1 MVSSL
6 PMGEVIVLVILGLG
20 LLLGLFNK
28 PWWSVGLAVGLAIL
42 VGSFDQTLHTLAS
55 EPAWV
60 LMGLSFYG
68 LPGLAGWL
76 LGRLLIRLGG

>member
-1 MVSSL
+1 
-6 PMGEVIVLVILGLG
+6 MGEGIFLVILGLG

-42 VGSFDQTLHTLAS
+42 VGSFDQTLHSRAP
-55 EPAWV
+55 EPAWLV
-60 LMGLSFYG
+60 MGLSFYC